1 MSGRGRGYS
10 QRLRREETVWS
21 AGFHS
26 IFERQKHFIIWQVA
40 PFQGSPR
47 LGVAAWVNSM
57 HGPASL
63 NYRLSSFVIA
73 APPTGRAPSA
83 VGAAAGAKHWL

>member
-1 MSGRGRGYS
+1 MASCSFSG
-10 QRLRREETVWS
+10 LTETV
-21 AGFHS
+21 
-26 IFERQKHFIIWQVA
+26 
-40 PFQGSPR
+40 
-47 LGVAAWVNSM
+47 GVAAWVNSM